1 MTHELEVRLEF
12 PAVYNNFFGLKC
24 SNLSD
29 QERIDDSLVMMR
41 ARSRG
46 SVFYKHMIIA
56 RDQVNVPLTFNAK
69 VLINYFALGLTPGI
83 KNFYPKISGCSQMPE
98 QWRVVLNRVG

>member
-1 MTHELEVRLEF
+1 MVHKLEVRLEF
-12 PAVYNNFFGLKC
+12 PAVYNNFYGLKC

-41 ARSRG
+41 PRSRG

-56 RDQVNVPLTFNAK
+56 RDQVNVPFAFYAK
-69 VLINYFALGLTPGI
+69 IFVMHLALCLPPGI
-83 KNFYPKISGCSQMPE
+83 KYFYLTIPNARQIPE
-98 QWRVVLNRVG
+98 QWCVVLNRMG